1 MSFSPVEGVGM
12 LWQLTC
18 TLLGAA
24 VTARAQCN
32 PARTT
37 RHRRARPG
45 PAEARARRH
54 AKHFESPAA
63 FAPAALVVLPPP
75 GRVTGTFA
83 YAVLKRAFDVAIGA
97 MLLIAA
103 APLMGAIALG
113 IAMALGR
120 PVLFSQQRVG
130 RGGRLF
136 WLCKFRTLERRPIER
151 SEVEWSAAAS
161 HPFATLLRRSGLDEL
176 PQLVHVLRGEMSLVG
191 PRPERPHFVKV
202 FEQQLPRYAARHHLE
217 PGITGWAQVH
227 GLRGDTSI
235 QRRLE
240 HDLFYLRHWSLGLDV
255 RILLLTLRDVSAAL
269 WSLGRRKQCG
279 GDTGVV

>member
-24 VTARAQCN
+24 VTARAQGN

-45 PAEARARRH
+45 TAEARARRH
-54 AKHFESPAA
+54 AKRFESPAT
-63 FAPAALVVLPPP
+63 LVVVPPP
-75 GRVTGTFA
+75 DRVTGTFA

-97 MLLIAA
+97 IFLIAA

-113 IAMALGR
+113 IAMTLGR
-120 PVLFSQQRVG
+120 PILFSQQRVG

-176 PQLVHVLRGEMSLVG
+176 PQLMQVLRGEMSLVG

-202 FEQQLPRYAARHHLE
+202 FEQELPRYAARHHLE
-217 PGITGWAQVH
+217 AGITGWAQVQ

-235 QRRLE
+235 RRRLE

-255 RILLLTLRDVSAAL
+255 RILLLTVRGLSAAL
-269 WSLGRRKQCG
+269 WSLGRGRQSD
-279 GDTGVV
+279 GDAGVV

>member
-1 MSFSPVEGVGM
+1 M

-18 TLLGAA
+18 TLLAAA
-24 VTARAQCN
+24 VTARAQRHAAGELPAA
-32 PARTT
+32 PARL
-37 RHRRARPG
+37 
-45 PAEARARRH
+45 
-54 AKHFESPAA
+54 
-63 FAPAALVVLPPP
+63 APETLVVLPPSDK
-75 GRVTGTFA
+75 VTGTFA
-83 YAVLKRAFDVAIGA
+83 YAVLKRAFDVAIGTI
-97 MLLIAA
+97 LLVAA

-113 IAMALGR
+113 IAMTLGR
-120 PVLFSQQRVG
+120 PILFSQQRVG

-136 WLCKFRTLERRPIER
+136 RLCKFRTLERRPLRR

-161 HPFATLLRRSGLDEL
+161 HPFAALLRRSGLDEL
-176 PQLVHVLRGEMSLVG
+176 PQLIHVLRGEMSLVG

-202 FEQQLPRYAARHHLE
+202 FEQELPRYSARHHLE

-255 RILLLTLRDVSAAL
+255 RILLRTVLGLSAAL
-269 WSLGRRKQCG
+269 WPLGRARQPNS
-279 GDTGVV
+279 DAGVV